1 MLTTYTF
8 SAELKPYDNANIAYT
23 KNVFG
28 TFAVDISKYLYY
40 NVINDLG
47 SVDVTIVCNNKSVNY
62 TTGQI
67 VDIARGFSP
76 IFIGTL
82 EITFG
87 SDLSHL
93 NFREFGTEG
102 TTFYANDILA
112 CFCAGALI
120 ATPEGPRPVETL
132 RIGDRVLTAEGGVET
147 LRWSGRRAVHTRFA
161 DPLRAWPVRIDA
173 GALGDALPTQD
184 LRLSPDH
191 ALYLDGVL
199 VQAGALVNGRT
210 IVQQR
215 PEAETFTYYHLEI
228 DSHALILA
236 NGAPAETFVDTVT
249 RMGFDNWAEHEALY
263 PGGRSVA
270 ELPFPRAK
278 SARQVPRALRRRLD
292 ARAEALTPQAA

>member
-1 MLTTYTF
+1 MIDFKAT
-8 SAELKPYDNANIAYT
+8 
-23 KNVFG
+23 
-28 TFAVDISKYLYY
+28 
-40 NVINDLG
+40 
-47 SVDVTIVCNNKSVNY
+47 
-62 TTGQI
+62 
-67 VDIARGFSP
+67 
-76 IFIGTL
+76 FIG
-82 EITFG
+82 
-87 SDLSHL
+87 D
-93 NFREFGTEG
+93 
-102 TTFYANDILA
+102 AP
-112 CFCAGALI
+112 CFCAGTLI
-120 ATPEGPRPVETL
+120 ATPEGPRAVETL
-132 RIGDRVLTAEGGVET
+132 RIADRVLTANGGVET
-147 LRWSGRRAVHTRFA
+147 LRWIGRRAVDTRFA
-161 DPLRAWPVRIDA
+161 DPLRAWPVRIAA
-173 GALGDALPTQD
+173 GALGDALPTQE

-215 PEAETFTYYHLEI
+215 PESETFTYYHLEI

-263 PGGRSVA
+263 PSGRNVA